1 MMNPNSSEKGLFI
14 NGRVKAFEI
23 LKRLG
28 DQEKSNLLKRISVKN
43 SRLAE
48 ELADN
53 SYNFSQ
59 ICKLSDNNLK
69 MIFANVPAGIFGIAI
84 RNLDLD
90 FQKRALTLA
99 HRSFAEKAY
108 ETLSMELSDEPIN
121 IQRAQ
126 SKISE
131 IMLSLIKNK
140 QIAV

>member
-1 MMNPNSSEKGLFI
+1 MNTNPNEKGVFI

-23 LKRLG
+23 LKRLE
-28 DQEKSNLLKRISVKN
+28 EKEKTGLLKKIGIKN
-43 SRLAE
+43 AKLAE

-59 ICKLSDNNLK
+59 IYRLSDNNLK
-69 MIFANVPAGIFGIAI
+69 LIISNIPAGIFGVAL
-84 RNLDLD
+84 RNLDRE
-90 FQKRALTLA
+90 FQKRVLTLA

-108 ETLSMELSDEPIN
+108 ETLSMDLSDEQIN

-131 IMLSLIKNK
+131 VMLALIKNK
-140 QIAV
+140 HIII

>member
-1 MMNPNSSEKGLFI
+1 MNTNPNEKGVFI

-23 LKRLG
+23 LKRLE
-28 DQEKSNLLKRISVKN
+28 EKEKTGLLKKIGIKN
-43 SRLAE
+43 ARLAE

-59 ICKLSDNNLK
+59 IYRLSDNNLK
-69 MIFANVPAGIFGIAI
+69 MIISNIPAGIFGVAL
-84 RNLDLD
+84 RNLDRE
-90 FQKRALTLA
+90 FQKRVLTLA

-108 ETLSMELSDEPIN
+108 ETLSMDLSDEQIN

-131 IMLSLIKNK
+131 VMLALIKNK
-140 QIAV
+140 HIII

>member
-1 MMNPNSSEKGLFI
+1 MSSTTNEKGTYI

-28 DQEKSNLLKRISVKN
+28 DQEKTQILKKIGIKN

-59 ICKLSDNNLK
+59 IYKLSDTNLK
-69 MIFANVPAGIFGIAI
+69 MIFSNVPAGIFGVAI
-84 RNLDLD
+84 RNLEIS
-90 FQKRALTLA
+90 FQRRALSLA
-99 HRSFAEKAY
+99 PRTFAEKAY
-108 ETLSMELSDEPIN
+108 ETLSMELPDESVN

-131 IMLSLIKNK
+131 IMVSLIKNK
-140 QIAV
+140 HIIV

>member
-1 MMNPNSSEKGLFI
+1 MNPIPNEKGIFI
-14 NGRVKAFEI
+14 NGRAKAFEI

-28 DQEKSNLLKRISVKN
+28 DQEKSRLLKKIGIKN

-59 ICKLSDNNLK
+59 ICNLSDNNLRI
-69 MIFANVPAGIFGIAI
+69 IFSNIPAGIFGVGI
-84 RNLDLD
+84 RHLDPD
-90 FQKRALTLA
+90 FQRRVLTLA
-99 HRSFAEKAY
+99 PRSFAEKAY
-108 ETLSMELSDEPIN
+108 ETLSMELSDEATN

-131 IMLSLIKNK
+131 IMISLIKNK
-140 QIAV
+140 QIIF

>member
-1 MMNPNSSEKGLFI
+1 MNTNPNEKGVFI

-23 LKRLG
+23 LKRLE
-28 DQEKSNLLKRISVKN
+28 EKEKTGLLKKIGIKN
-43 SRLAE
+43 AKLAE

-59 ICKLSDNNLK
+59 IYRLSDNNLK
-69 MIFANVPAGIFGIAI
+69 MIIANIPAGIFGVAL
-84 RNLDLD
+84 RNLDRE
-90 FQKRALTLA
+90 FQKRVLTLA

-108 ETLSMELSDEPIN
+108 ETLSMDLSDEQIN

-131 IMLSLIKNK
+131 VMLALIKNK
-140 QIAV
+140 HIII

>member
-1 MMNPNSSEKGLFI
+1 MNPNPEKGIFI
-14 NGRVKAFEI
+14 NGRAKAFEI

-28 DQEKSNLLKRISVKN
+28 DHEKNVLLKKIGIKN

-59 ICKLSDNNLK
+59 ICKLSDNNLRI
-69 MIFANVPAGIFGIAI
+69 IFSNVPAGIFGVGI
-84 RNLDLD
+84 RNLDQD
-90 FQKRALTLA
+90 FQRRALSLA
-99 HRSFAEKAY
+99 PRQFAEKAY
-108 ETLSMELSDEPIN
+108 ETLSMELSDEATN

-131 IMLSLIKNK
+131 IMISLIKNK
-140 QIAV
+140 QIIF

>member
-1 MMNPNSSEKGLFI
+1 MNPNPHEKGVFI
-14 NGRVKAFEI
+14 NGKVKALEI

-28 DQEKSNLLKRISVKN
+28 EKEKTDLLKKIGQKN
-43 SRLAE
+43 ARLAE

-59 ICKLSDNNLK
+59 VCKLSDNNLK

-84 RNLDLD
+84 RNLDRD
-90 FQKRALTLA
+90 FQKRALTIA
-99 HRSFAEKAY
+99 HRTFAEKAY
-108 ETLSMELSDEPIN
+108 ETLSMELPDEGLN

-131 IMLSLIKNK
+131 IMLSLIRNK
-140 QIAV
+140 QIVI